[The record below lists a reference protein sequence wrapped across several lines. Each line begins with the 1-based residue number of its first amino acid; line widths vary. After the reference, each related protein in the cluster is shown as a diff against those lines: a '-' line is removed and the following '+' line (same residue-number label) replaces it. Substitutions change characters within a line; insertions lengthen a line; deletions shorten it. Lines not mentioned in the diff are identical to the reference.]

1 MTEQANKSAPI
12 DKSTRLMLGIL
23 LVVYIFNFLDRQIV
37 NILAEPIRRDL
48 NISDTQIGLLTGIAF
63 ALFYT
68 VLGLPI
74 ARYADRPGT
83 DRAKLIAGA
92 LAIWSGM
99 TALCGLAQNFGQ
111 LLLARVGVG
120 VGEAGCT
127 PAAHSLIADSVPPER
142 RASALAFYALGIP
155 IGSLLGMLIGGI
167 LADTIG
173 WRKAFLFVGT
183 PGLLLAIV
191 VMLLL
196 RDPRRKRVLDAR
208 KPVVPVLGM
217 GAAIKSLL
225 LSRTYV
231 LLLAAG
237 SAASFLS
244 YGKGTWTTIFF
255 QRTHGLSASEVG
267 FWFGIGGGI
276 AGIAG
281 TILGGWLADRFGRTD
296 RRHVMTAP
304 AIGMAIAAPMAYA
317 AYFMTDWR
325 LALLLLLLPTLLNS
339 LYYGPTYS
347 SAQGL
352 VPLQAR
358 AMASA
363 ALLFCQNLIGLGL
376 GPLFF
381 GMLSDW
387 FKPMAG
393 EESVRWVLYGAAW
406 LGLIPAFFFW
416 RCSLRLNADL
426 DRHGVNPEAEVFD

>member
-1 MTEQANKSAPI
+1 MSEPAGKSGPI
-12 DKSTRLMLGIL
+12 DQSTRLMLGIL

-48 NISDTQIGLLTGIAF
+48 HLSDTQIGLMTGIAF

-99 TALCGLAQNFGQ
+99 TAVCGLAQNFGQ
-111 LLLARVGVG
+111 LLLARIGVG

-155 IGSLLGMLIGGI
+155 IGSLLGMVIGGI

-183 PGLLLAIV
+183 PGLLLA
-191 VMLLL
+191 VMVILFL
-196 RDPRRKRVLDAR
+196 RDPRHKQVLNAR
-208 KPVVPVLGM
+208 KPAVPVLGM
-217 GAAIKSLL
+217 GVAIKSLL

-244 YGKGTWTTIFF
+244 YGKSTWTTIFF

-267 FWFGIGGGI
+267 SWFGIGGGI

-281 TILGGWLADRFGRTD
+281 TILGGWLADRYGKID

-325 LALLLLLLPTLLNS
+325 LALGLLLLPTLLNS

-426 DRHGVNPEAEVFD
+426 DRHVAHPDAGTFD

>member
-1 MTEQANKSAPI
+1 MSEQVNKSAPI
-12 DKSTRLMLGIL
+12 DQSTRVMLWLL

-48 NISDTQIGLLTGIAF
+48 DLSDTQIGLMTGIAF

-92 LAIWSGM
+92 LAIWSAM

-111 LLLARVGVG
+111 LLLARIGVG

-127 PAAHSLIADSVPPER
+127 PAAHSLIADSVPAEK

-173 WRKAFLFVGT
+173 WRKAFLFVGA

-191 VMLLL
+191 VVLFL
-196 RDPRRKRVLDAR
+196 RDPRRKQVLDA
-208 KPVVPVLGM
+208 KAPAAPVLGM

-244 YGKGTWTTIFF
+244 YGKSTWTTIFF
-255 QRTHGLSASEVG
+255 QRTHGLSTSEVG

-276 AGIAG
+276 AGITG
-281 TILGGWLADRFGRTD
+281 TILGGWLADRFGRID

-325 LALLLLLLPTLLNS
+325 LALLLLLIPTLLNS

-426 DRHGVNPEAEVFD
+426 DQHGVSR

>member
-1 MTEQANKSAPI
+1 MSEQVNKSAPI
-12 DKSTRLMLGIL
+12 DQSTRVMLWLL

-48 NISDTQIGLLTGIAF
+48 DLSDTQIGLMTGIAF

-92 LAIWSGM
+92 LAIWSAM

-111 LLLARVGVG
+111 LLLARIGVG

-127 PAAHSLIADSVPPER
+127 PAAHSLIADSVPAEK

-173 WRKAFLFVGT
+173 WRKAFLFVGA

-191 VMLLL
+191 VVLFL
-196 RDPRRKRVLDAR
+196 RDPRCKQVLDA
-208 KPVVPVLGM
+208 KAPAPPVLGM

-244 YGKGTWTTIFF
+244 YGKSTWTTIFF
-255 QRTHGLSASEVG
+255 QRTHGLSTSEVG

-276 AGIAG
+276 AGITG

-317 AYFMTDWR
+317 AYLMTDWR
-325 LALLLLLLPTLLNS
+325 LALLLLLIPTLLNS

-393 EESVRWVLYGAAW
+393 DESVRWVLYGAAW

-426 DRHGVNPEAEVFD
+426 DQHGVSR

>member
-1 MTEQANKSAPI
+1 MSGPANKSAPI

-416 RCSLRLNADL
+416 RCSLRLNDDL
-426 DRHGVNPEAEVFD
+426 DRHERSPEAQVFD

>member
-1 MTEQANKSAPI
+1 MSEQALKSAPI
-12 DKSTRLMLGIL
+12 DQSTRLMLGIL
-23 LVVYIFNFLDRQIV
+23 LIVYIFNFLDRQIV

-48 NISDTQIGLLTGIAF
+48 HLSDTQIGLMTGIAF

-74 ARYADRPGT
+74 ARFADRPGT

-99 TALCGLAQNFGQ
+99 TALCGLAQSFGQ
-111 LLLARVGVG
+111 LLLARIGVG

-173 WRKAFLFVGT
+173 WRKAFLFVGA
-183 PGLLLAIV
+183 PGLLLAMV
-191 VMLLL
+191 VVLLL
-196 RDPRRKRVLDAR
+196 RDPRRKRVLEAKR
-208 KPVVPVLGM
+208 PAVPVLGM

-244 YGKGTWTTIFF
+244 YGKSTWTTIFF

-267 FWFGIGGGI
+267 FWFGVGGGI

-281 TILGGWLADRFGRTD
+281 TILGGWLADRYGKTD

-325 LALLLLLLPTLLNS
+325 LALALLLLPTLLNS

-387 FKPMAG
+387 FRPMAG

-426 DRHGVNPEAEVFD
+426 DRHGGNPNAEVFS

>member
-1 MTEQANKSAPI
+1 MSDQVNKSAPI
-12 DKSTRLMLGIL
+12 DQSTRVMLWLL

-48 NISDTQIGLLTGIAF
+48 DLSDTQIGLMTGIAF

-92 LAIWSGM
+92 LAIWSAM

-111 LLLARVGVG
+111 LLLARIGVG

-127 PAAHSLIADSVPPER
+127 PAAHSLIADSVPAEK

-173 WRKAFLFVGT
+173 WRKAFLFVGA

-191 VMLLL
+191 VVLFL
-196 RDPRRKRVLDAR
+196 RDPRRKQVLDA
-208 KPVVPVLGM
+208 KAPALPVLGM

-244 YGKGTWTTIFF
+244 YGKSTWTTIFF
-255 QRTHGLSASEVG
+255 QRTHGLSTSEVG

-276 AGIAG
+276 AGITG
-281 TILGGWLADRFGRTD
+281 TILGGWLADRYGRID
-296 RRHVMTAP
+296 RAT
-304 AIGMAIAAPMAYA
+304 
-317 AYFMTDWR
+317 
-325 LALLLLLLPTLLNS
+325 
-339 LYYGPTYS
+339 
-347 SAQGL
+347 
-352 VPLQAR
+352 
-358 AMASA
+358 
-363 ALLFCQNLIGLGL
+363 
-376 GPLFF
+376 
-381 GMLSDW
+381 
-387 FKPMAG
+387 
-393 EESVRWVLYGAAW
+393 
-406 LGLIPAFFFW
+406 
-416 RCSLRLNADL
+416 
-426 DRHGVNPEAEVFD
+426 